1 MTAVSTAHAAAPIA
15 ASPAVR
21 QIASRRAI
29 ALWLSA
35 ICGLLFVMIVIGGLT
50 RLTDSGLSIVEWRPV
65 TGTIPPLSEAQ
76 WLAEL
81 EKYRS
86 THEYQMQNRG
96 MSLAEFKIIYW
107 WEWGH
112 RFFGRLIGVAFAIPF
127 LVFWLTRRIEPAL
140 MPRLVLMFVLG
151 GLQGAIGWWMVVSG
165 ISARLDVSQY
175 RLAVH
180 LGMAFAIFGF
190 ILWTALALFRTAP
203 DSRIAAPVRPDPALA
218 RLYPWSLAFA
228 GLIFA
233 QISLGAFVAGTDSGL
248 TYNTWPL
255 MDGKLIP
262 DGLFNHEPAWLAF
275 FELPTMIQFQHRMV
289 AYAIAAAAAVLWWA
303 VMRATANRRVRLMA
317 HAMLA
322 AVALQVGLG
331 IWTLLAVVP
340 TGLAAAHQ
348 AMAVVL
354 LGVALALAFELRWE
368 GRGAPRYLPVATPA
382 FPRAQT
388 AASA

>member
-1 MTAVSTAHAAAPIA
+1 MTAVSTDPRAAPLA
-15 ASPAVR
+15 ASPTAR

-29 ALWLSA
+29 ALWLSG

-76 WLAEL
+76 WLVEL
-81 EKYRS
+81 EKYRT

-96 MSLAEFKIIYW
+96 MSLEEFKVIYW

-112 RFFGRLIGVAFAIPF
+112 RFFGRLIGIAFAIPF
-127 LVFWLTRRIEPAL
+127 LVFRFTRRIEPAL
-140 MPRLVLMFVLG
+140 MPRLVLMFALG
-151 GLQGAIGWWMVVSG
+151 GLQGAVGWWMVASG
-165 ISARLDVSQY
+165 LSARLDVSQY
-175 RLAVH
+175 RLAMH

-203 DSRIAAPVRPDPALA
+203 GSAVAPPARTDPRLAAL
-218 RLYPWSLAFA
+218 LPWSLAFA
-228 GLIFA
+228 ALIFV
-233 QISLGAFVAGTDSGL
+233 QIILGAFVAGTDSGF

-255 MDGKLIP
+255 MDGQFIP
-262 DGLFNHEPAWLAF
+262 NGLFNFDPPWLAF

-289 AYAIAAAAAVLWWA
+289 AYAIAGASIVLWLA
-303 VMRATANRRVRLMA
+303 TLRATPIPRVRLMA
-317 HAMLA
+317 HALLA
-322 AVALQVGLG
+322 CVLAQVALG
-331 IWTLLAVVP
+331 IWTLLAIVP
-340 TGLAAAHQ
+340 TELAAAHQ

-354 LGVALALAFELRWE
+354 LGLALALAFELRWH
-368 GRGAPRYLPVATPA
+368 GLGAPRFLPVAPA
-382 FPRAQT
+382 RGSAQA